1 MLTRNEKV
9 GPSAL
14 RRFIREVGGEL
25 VDAVLDLAEADELG
39 NYPVQNLVPDLK
51 KDIEALKVHVE
62 KAEEL
67 PVDGLDIQRILGIKP
82 GRQVGEAMKF
92 LRDKK
97 FDIEQVGGEMTE
109 KDAEKL
115 LREKFL

>member
-1 MLTRNEKV
+1 
-9 GPSAL
+9 
-14 RRFIREVGGEL
+14 
-25 VDAVLDLAEADELG
+25 
-39 NYPVQNLVPDLK
+39 
-51 KDIEALKVHVE
+51 
-62 KAEEL
+62 
-67 PVDGLDIQRILGIKP
+67 VDGLDIQRILGIKP